1 MFEIVMTEK
10 PSPEQFK
17 LACIDDAIEVGS
29 CVCTIYDNSLAK
41 VMIIDNLKVD
51 EDKRT
56 GLGTLLLFKAFD
68 LAKKKNVDCIELIM
82 RASNYYIKKIYDV
95 MGCEKV
101 DKEYWRKILNV
112 K

>member
-1 MFEIVMTEK
+1 MFEIIITDN
-10 PSPEQFK
+10 PPPEQYG
-17 LACIDDAIEVGS
+17 LACVDDGIKVGS

-56 GLGTLLLFKAFD
+56 GLGTLLIFKAFD
-68 LAKKKNVDCIELIM
+68 LAKKKNVDCIELII
-82 RASNYYIKKIYDV
+82 RAGNHCIKKIYDV

>member
-1 MFEIVMTEK
+1 MFEIIVTDN
-10 PSPEQFK
+10 PSPEQYR
-17 LACIDDAIEVGS
+17 LICVDDDIEIGS

-41 VMIIDNLKVD
+41 VMIIDNLQVD

-82 RASNYYIKKIYDV
+82 RASNHYIKKIYDV